1 MLDRI
6 RIDVII
12 PSIRLSSD
20 FLIGLLKL
28 NIPQDVDMTY
38 YIIIDN
44 PSISI
49 PKLSKISTLN
59 IKFIR
64 NKTNLGA
71 GQTRNVGLDN
81 AQGDYVLF
89 LDDDVTP
96 DKDLII
102 EYAKA
107 IHRDEKDEYMG
118 FVGNTTF
125 PPSINSF
132 TKGLLKSDI
141 LTFFTV
147 ANWKSTLSWGVTA
160 NLLLKRKYIN
170 GYRFKS
176 WFPKNGGGEDIDFCL
191 NMKTNS
197 KKKLKTLPSAQVQHP
212 WWNAG
217 KRSYK
222 RFRRWS
228 FGDSLLPVLHPQHKY
243 YNFPNLLES
252 ATLSVLF
259 GLVYGFL
266 TFNFIP
272 LLFPL
277 FFILGDFLVEFIRIS
292 KNHNIRSIRFTLESI
307 IIRTMNDS
315 GRFWGNIR
323 RVRLKGFC
331 ERFDYFCDGLHIK
344 NERYYAFAK
353 FMVYSVI
360 QLIGCIII
368 F

>member
-6 RIDVII
+6 KIDVII

-20 FLIGLLKL
+20 FLSGLLKL
-28 NIPQDVDMTY
+28 NIPQDVDIIY
-38 YIIIDN
+38 YIIIDK
-44 PSISI
+44 PSIII
-49 PKLSKISTLN
+49 PKIPKNSSMN
-59 IKFIR
+59 IKIIR

-71 GQTRNVGLDN
+71 GQTRNVGLNN

-96 DKDLII
+96 DKDLIK
-102 EYAKA
+102 EYTKA
-107 IHRDEKDEYMG
+107 IHRDDKDEYIG

-125 PPSINSF
+125 PPYINSF

-160 NLLLKRKYIN
+160 NLLLKRKYTN
-170 GYRFKS
+170 GYIFKS
-176 WFPKNGGGEDIDFCL
+176 CFPKNGGGEDIDFCL
-191 NMKTNS
+191 NMKNKA
-197 KKKLKTLPSAQVQHP
+197 KKKLKSLPSAQVQHP
-212 WWNAG
+212 WWNEG

-228 FGDSLLPVLHPQHKY
+228 FGDSLLPVLHPQYKY
-243 YNFPNLLES
+243 FNFPNLIEF
-252 ATLSVLF
+252 AALSVLF
-259 GLVYGFL
+259 GIVYGFL

-272 LLFPL
+272 LLLPL
-277 FFILGDFLVEFIRIS
+277 FFILGDFPVEFIRIS
-292 KNHNIRSIRFTLESI
+292 KNHNLRSSKTTLESI
-307 IIRTMNDS
+307 IIRTMNDF

-323 RVRLKGFC
+323 RIRLKGFC

-344 NERYYAFAK
+344 NERYYSFAK
-353 FMVYSVI
+353 FMIYCVI

-368 F
+368 I